1 MISIITTTVSR
12 KKDALTMGK
21 KLLDNN
27 LIVCSNVNKTT
38 SQYIWKG
45 KFHEESEYQVS
56 FKTTIGKKAQT
67 IKFIKKHHPYEIPC
81 IASKECEVNNAYRAW
96 MDQLIG

>member
-12 KKDALTMGK
+12 KKDALNMGK

-27 LIVCSNVNKTT
+27 LIVCSNVNKTV

-45 KFHEESEYQVS
+45 KYHEESEYQVS
-56 FKTTIGKKAQT
+56 FKTTLEKRAQT
-67 IKFIKKHHPYEIPC
+67 IKFIKKHHPYEVPF
-81 IASKECEVNNAYRAW
+81 IASKDCAVNNAYKAW
-96 MDQLIG
+96 MDQTIG